1 MSTGIQIMS
10 SYKSNANASMV
21 ESMPLFA
28 SSWMALFYVLRKN
41 YSERKAANGRSDE
54 NDSRMESK

>member
-1 MSTGIQIMS
+1 MS